1 MLMKFPKNL
10 NFGNI
15 SKKCIRVTGSLLVY
29 LKHVNFLKISISLLV
44 FTCVYLCLLVV
55 LVLPSRHLCCEN
67 KRLQQPEYS

>member
-29 LKHVNFLKISISLLV
+29 LKHVNFLEISISLK
-44 FTCVYLCLLVV
+44 
-55 LVLPSRHLCCEN
+55 PSRHLCCEN